1 MTYAHFASLYDRLM
15 EDAPYAKWI
24 SYAENHLTAEGTILD
39 VACGTGTFTLML
51 AQKGFRVS
59 GTDISGEML
68 AIAEEK
74 SRKSHV
80 AAPFFLQ
87 DMRSLEGFSEMDG
100 VTLFCDGINYLH
112 NEEEVKRTFNTI
124 YNVLKQDGVLLFD
137 AHTPFKFE
145 HYFNN
150 QLYGVDD
157 EHVSYMWFCDR
168 EEEPLSV
175 RHSLT
180 FFVKTNNGLYERKE
194 EEHFQRTYP
203 VASYVSWLEEAGYS
217 HIEVSG
223 DFGTRP
229 LRTDDERV
237 FIKAKK

>member
-1 MTYAHFASLYDRLM
+1 MTYAHFASLYDCLM
-15 EDAPYAKWI
+15 EDAPYTKWV
-24 SYAENHLTAEGTILD
+24 SYAEKHLPAEGRVLD

-68 AIAEEK
+68 AVAEEK
-74 SRKSHV
+74 SRKMHV
-80 AAPFFLQ
+80 ATPFFLQ
-87 DMRSLEGFSEMDG
+87 DMRSLAGFTEIDG

-112 NEEEVKRTFNTI
+112 DGEDVKRTFKTI
-124 YNVLKQDGVLLFD
+124 YKTLKRDGILLLD
-137 AHTPFKFE
+137 AHTPFKFD

-150 QLYGVDD
+150 QLYGIDD
-157 EHVSYMWFCDR
+157 EYVSYMWFCDK
-168 EEEPLSV
+168 EKDPLSV

-180 FFVKTNNGLYERKE
+180 FFVKTDNGLYERKD

-203 VASYVSWLEEAGYS
+203 IESYVSWLEEAGYS
-217 HIEVSG
+217 HIEVTG
-223 DFGTRP
+223 DFGARP
-229 LRTDDERV
+229 LRADDERL